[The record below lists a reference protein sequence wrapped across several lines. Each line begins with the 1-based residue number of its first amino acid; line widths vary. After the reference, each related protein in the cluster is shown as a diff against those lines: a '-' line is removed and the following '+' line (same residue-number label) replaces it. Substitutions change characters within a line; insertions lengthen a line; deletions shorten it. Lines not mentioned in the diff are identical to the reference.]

1 MTTPLKTAQALV
13 AQSMKTQLDAFL
25 EGEAAKCV
33 RNLMLMPTDFDRHY
47 DNAKRAVT
55 QHQATGEPLGWLVWT
70 AQPGASLDDI
80 VRLYAVSRSCQGLP
94 LPRLRKRR
102 ARKEVAHVHL

>member
-13 AQSMKTQLDAFL
+13 AQSMKAQLDAFL
-25 EGEAAKCV
+25 EGEAAKSV
-33 RNLMLMPTDFDRHY
+33 RDRMLMPADFYRHY
-47 DNAKRAVT
+47 DDAKRVVA

-70 AQPGASLDDI
+70 AQPGASLDHI
-80 VRLYAVSRSCQGLP
+80 VRIYAVSRSCQGLP

-102 ARKEVAHVHL
+102 VRQAAAHV